1 MQLQGL
7 RERKMN
13 KRGQLITGTTMGIVM
28 FVVMV
33 IIGLVLVTTVRDAN
47 LLTSGSV
54 EKNLTDDMVTN
65 LTQGLREVSN
75 KIVTV
80 LTILAVVFLFGAL
93 VLLVAL
99 GKRMQSGNSAI

>member
-47 LLTSGSV
+47 LLTSGSA

>member
-13 KRGQLITGTTMGIVM
+13 KRGQLITGTTMGVVM

-47 LLTSGSV
+47 LLTSGSA